1 MQINRHRLKPPLESS
16 SGCEEK
22 RNEKGMKRFWK
33 ISITPS
39 FPSPSSWSLR
49 CELIAQELLF
59 NWPSICT
66 APWRLILAGQR
77 EEEGGKK
84 GWQMGSVS
92 LRYPVIRSDQPSP
105 YSFPP
110 SDVTGQTEDQPL
122 PLSFR
127 VNRGRYVLPPPQH
140 SLYHPWEGNRG
151 MKRSRKKNK
160 MFEVIVFSIFFFC
173 LGERVIVWE
182 HILQR
187 DSLSQRYRQLY
198 REWSNGEKHC
208 KSGTKDYFP
217 QTPSL

>member
-151 MKRSRKKNK
+151 MNRGAGRRTRCFPHYRESDS
-160 MFEVIVFSIFFFC
+160 FIVFSIFLLPGWESHRMRIYFT
-173 LGERVIVWE
+173 ERLVVSTISSIVSWM
-182 HILQR
+182 
-187 DSLSQRYRQLY
+187 
-198 REWSNGEKHC
+198 K
-208 KSGTKDYFP
+208 
-217 QTPSL
+217 